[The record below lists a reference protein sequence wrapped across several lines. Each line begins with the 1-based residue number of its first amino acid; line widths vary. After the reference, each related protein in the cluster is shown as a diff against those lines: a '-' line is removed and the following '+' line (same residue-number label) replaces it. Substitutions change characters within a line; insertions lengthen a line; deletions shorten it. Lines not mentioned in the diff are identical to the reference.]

1 MKISVITIN
10 RNDREG
16 LWRTILSVAGQT
28 IRPHEFIVIDGAST
42 DGSADLLD
50 EFSGDITYGVSEP
63 DKGIYNA
70 MNKGIAAATGD
81 YCIFM
86 NAGDTF
92 CGQSVIWM
100 SAAAE
105 PWPTSSAATRSFS
118 KSRSAE
124 KHPPAEISL
133 RFMYGTALCHQAVF
147 IKTDLLRKH
156 PYDET
161 LKIVSDRKFFF
172 QSLIFDNCS
181 YQAVDIDICNYDVS
195 GYSAKNR
202 FASEQEWRGVLESLL
217 PERILRDY
225 GREAEGALF
234 GTSAYERLFLEIGRR
249 RWREPVYKLV
259 KGLLSLLSFF
269 APSARFVRFFPRQ
282 L

>member
-10 RNDREG
+10 RNDRDG
-16 LWRTILSVAGQT
+16 LRRTILSVAGQT
-28 IRPHEFIVIDGAST
+28 VRPHEFIVIDGAST
-42 DGSADLLD
+42 DRSADLLD

-63 DKGIYNA
+63 DEGIYNA

-92 CGQSVIWM
+92 CSPSVLSNVFDSGATADIICGI
-100 SAAAE
+100 ALILEE
-105 PWPTSSAATRSFS
+105 PVRRKT
-118 KSRSAE
+118 
-124 KHPPAEISL
+124 PPADISL
-133 RFMYGTALCHQAVF
+133 RFLYGTALCHQAVF

-202 FASEQEWRGVLESLL
+202 FASEQEWRSVLESFL

-225 GREAEGALF
+225 GQEAEGALF

-259 KGLLSLLSFF
+259 KDLLSFLSIF
-269 APSARFVRFFPRQ
+269 VPSARFVKDFKNR
-282 L
+282 